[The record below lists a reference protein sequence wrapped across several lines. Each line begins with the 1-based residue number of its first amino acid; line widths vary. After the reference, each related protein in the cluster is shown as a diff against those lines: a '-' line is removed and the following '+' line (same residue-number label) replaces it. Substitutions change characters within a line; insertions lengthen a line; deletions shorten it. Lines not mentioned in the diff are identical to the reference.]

1 MVSIDEKRVYGERE
15 GATTVYV
22 AADIGVATVAVS
34 DDIVGEFG
42 ITHRCTARDV
52 ATRRPSDANA
62 EPTATDDAAS
72 RLAVATDEDVLD
84 DAFEPLD
91 FGPAAAVGFDGDA
104 ILVASPDGTLA
115 RRPAGADDWRDLG
128 SVGEVRAID
137 GDLVATAD
145 GVYRALDDGVQHA
158 GLDDVRDVAMAETP
172 LAATADGVYRLG
184 NGWMHEFEGDV
195 RVVASDGERVHA
207 ATPDGLF
214 ARRDGEWGAESL
226 PAGSAVVDVAYG
238 DGTYVVTADGTL
250 LVTVGDG
257 WRHRSIGLR
266 DVAAIA
272 VP

>member
-42 ITHRCTARDV
+42 ITHRCTALDV
-52 ATRRPSDANA
+52 ATRRGG
-62 EPTATDDAAS
+62 DDAAA

-91 FGPAAAVGFDGDA
+91 FGPAVAVGFDGDDLLA
-104 ILVASPDGTLA
+104 ASPDGTLA
-115 RRPAGADDWRDLG
+115 RRPAGSEDWRELG

-137 GDLVATAD
+137 GDLVATD
-145 GVYRALDDGVQHA
+145 EGVDRALDDGVQHA
-158 GLDDVRDVAMAETP
+158 GLDDVRDVAAAETP

-184 NGWMHEFEGDV
+184 NGWMQEYEGDV
-195 RVVASDGERVHA
+195 RVVAADGDRVHA
-207 ATPDGLF
+207 ATPGGLF
-214 ARRDGEWGAESL
+214 ARHDGEWEAESL

-238 DGTYVVTADGTL
+238 DGTYAVTADGTL

>member
-1 MVSIDEKRVYGERE
+1 VYGERE
-15 GATTVYV
+15 GATTVCV

-52 ATRRPSDANA
+52 ATRRPETSA
-62 EPTATDDAAS
+62 DDAAP
-72 RLAVATDEDVLD
+72 RLAVATDDDVLD

-91 FGPAAAVGFDGDA
+91 FGPGAAVGFDGDDLLA
-104 ILVASPDGTLA
+104 ASPDGTLA
-115 RRPAGADDWRDLG
+115 RRAAGSEDWRELG

-137 GDLVATAD
+137 GDLVATD
-145 GVYRALDDGVQHA
+145 EGVYRALDDDVQHA
-158 GLDDVRDVAMAETP
+158 GLDDVRDVAAAETP
-172 LAATADGVYRLG
+172 LAATADGIYRLG
-184 NGWMHEFEGDV
+184 NGWMREFEGDV
-195 RVVASDGERVHA
+195 RVVASDGDRAHA
-207 ATPDGLF
+207 ATPESLF
-214 ARRDGEWGAESL
+214 AHSDGEWTAESL

-257 WRHRSIGLR
+257 WRHRSIGLP